1 VIRMPGFAGIRLKR
15 PTRPNPKDD
24 AARLRAMANT
34 TQKNL
39 VSMLTD
45 AGEEAIQRLG
55 NAPGGDR
62 VLGAVNALRER
73 VDDMQKSMR
82 TIPTIEKRLDK
93 IEKRVDKNQGK
104 SACT

>member
-1 VIRMPGFAGIRLKR
+1 
-15 PTRPNPKDD
+15 
-24 AARLRAMANT
+24 MANT

-39 VSMLTD
+39 VTMLAD

-93 IEKRVDKNQGK
+93 IEKRLDKIEGK
-104 SACT
+104 SSSTPARSATRKSSSGSRKKTAP